1 MPFVPRFSREE
12 VERVAALARLRLSEE
27 EAEGIA
33 HDLDQFLGHVAA
45 LEQLDT
51 TGVEPTYHAIPLP
64 TPLRPDRAAERLDP
78 ELALANAP
86 EREGTAFVVPKVIA
100 SDEVG

>member
-1 MPFVPRFSREE
+1 MPRLTREQ
-12 VERVAALARLRLSEE
+12 VERVASLARLRLSDE

-33 HDLDQFLGHVAA
+33 HDLDEFLGHVTA

-64 TPLRPDRAAERLDP
+64 TPMRPDQAEARLDP

-86 EREGTAFVVPKVIA
+86 ERDGSAFVVPKVI
-100 SDEVG
+100 EGEER